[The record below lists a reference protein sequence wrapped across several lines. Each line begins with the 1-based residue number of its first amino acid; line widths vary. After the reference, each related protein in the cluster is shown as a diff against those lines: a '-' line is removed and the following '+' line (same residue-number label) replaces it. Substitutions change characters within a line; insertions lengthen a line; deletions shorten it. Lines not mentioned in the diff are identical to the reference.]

1 MLFLLIVFNFFGVP
15 SQPFQMSVKAG
26 GEGGKTNRESQIDKY
41 SVIERRERVG
51 QTKEKRTEK
60 RREMG

>member
-1 MLFLLIVFNFFGVP
+1 
-15 SQPFQMSVKAG
+15 MSVKAG